1 MELPPP
7 SGLLAAAAAA
17 VGVLRCVSSASAED
31 AVGLRDHGSQLLS
44 AEALAKELRG
54 LRLKELRQRARAE
67 DTGKTAHLA
76 WSSCAAGDILRWA
89 SQPVSTTL
97 NVHWYPSRRSRSYVL
112 A

>member
-54 LRLKELRQRARAE
+54 LRLKEQVADRAASVEVQPHEAVERRARWPEARRAISVGIKLRLGIR
-67 DTGKTAHLA
+67 DK
-76 WSSCAAGDILRWA
+76 AATRE
-89 SQPVSTTL
+89 
-97 NVHWYPSRRSRSYVL
+97 R
-112 A
+112 